1 AAPAAAAPA
10 AAVDGAA
17 VTIDHPDF
25 PVTYGAGPNEDLLHA
40 YFKSLKARF
49 PDCKTSKTG
58 EPTDHM
64 DEPLGWE
71 CKVGLCGLCAV
82 EIADGADNFV
92 PPDPGSPEMNT
103 IENKAFLDPDPKK
116 YRLTCVAKVKGPVKL
131 KIPG

>member
-1 AAPAAAAPA
+1 
-10 AAVDGAA
+10 
-17 VTIDHPDF
+17 VTIDHPEF
-25 PVTYGAGPNEDLLHA
+25 PVTYGAGATEDLLHA

-49 PDCKTSKTG
+49 PGCKTSKSG

-82 EIADGADNFV
+82 EIAEGADNFL

-103 IENKAFLDPDPKK
+103 IENKAFLEPDPKK
-116 YRLTCVAKVKGPVKL
+116 FRLTCVAKVKGPVKL

>member
-1 AAPAAAAPA
+1 M
-10 AAVDGAA
+10 
-17 VTIDHPDF
+17 TIDHPEF
-25 PVTYGAGPNEDLLHA
+25 PVTYGAGASEDLLHA
-40 YFKSLKARF
+40 YFKSLKSRF
-49 PDCKTSKTG
+49 PDCKTSKSG

-82 EIADGADNFV
+82 EIAEGAENFV

-103 IENKAFLDPDPKK
+103 IENKAFLDPDPLK